1 MKSQITK
8 IVSLLV
14 CVCLIVSGMIL
25 STSAAETTYTK
36 IDRIADL
43 TEGTY
48 LMAAYK
54 DGYQFYT
61 GVATGSSSDC
71 YTSLYTYGTDRTLTT
86 TETYTAKE
94 LVFTAVAG
102 KTNTYTVKDGNQYFG
117 YSDVTNSR
125 KIVLSST
132 PFEWKAE
139 NHADGGIILVGT
151 VGTNSCYVGT
161 AATASSKFIRGYK
174 ESAKSSAKGLYLFK
188 ADATGSGSG
197 GNGGSGAGGTTSND
211 PADGSTLTIP
221 EALALAESK
230 DDNVYTTNKYY
241 VEGEIKNVYNTQ
253 YGNMYIKDANGNE
266 LCIYGTY
273 SADGTTR
280 YDALTTK
287 PVAGDTI
294 KVYGVI
300 GKYVKSDG
308 SVTTLQMK
316 DGWII
321 THTPATS
328 NPGGSSTIDPPADST
343 LTIPQA
349 LEVGGTKE
357 HNTYTSGKYYVE
369 GVISS
374 VSNEEYGNMTI
385 KDANNNSLTIY
396 GSYDADGT
404 NRYDA
409 MATKPVAGDT
419 VKLYGIIGKYST
431 TVQMKNAWIVAHTPG
446 TPPVNNDP
454 AADTVLT
461 VKAAAELGAS
471 KDHNAYTTGKYYVTG
486 TIKSIA
492 SDVYGNMTIED
503 ADGNELY
510 VYGTWNEDGSVR
522 YDALTDQPQV
532 GDTVTVYGIIGQYNG
547 TAQMKN
553 GWFKAVPA
561 GGNTGAG
568 TGTGTGTGSTTGSN
582 TNTNTGS
589 TTTTTPAPE
598 KSPETGDSI
607 ALYIVMMAISA
618 AAMVLV
624 AKKRF
629 A

>member
-1 MKSQITK
+1 MIDSITY
-8 IVSLLV
+8 V
-14 CVCLIVSGMIL
+14 
-25 STSAAETTYTK
+25 
-36 IDRIADL
+36 IAD
-43 TEGTY
+43 T
-48 LMAAYK
+48 
-54 DGYQFYT
+54 T
-61 GVATGSSSDC
+61 G
-71 YTSLYTYGTDRTLTT
+71 
-86 TETYTAKE
+86 
-94 LVFTAVAG
+94 
-102 KTNTYTVKDGNQYFG
+102 GNQ
-117 YSDVTNSR
+117 
-125 KIVLSST
+125 
-132 PFEWKAE
+132 
-139 NHADGGIILVGT
+139 GG
-151 VGTNSCYVGT
+151 N
-161 AATASSKFIRGYK
+161 
-174 ESAKSSAKGLYLFK
+174 E
-188 ADATGSGSG
+188 GSGT
-197 GNGGSGAGGTTSND
+197 GGTTPPPASSD
-211 PADGSTLTIP
+211 PAADSTLTIP

-230 DDNVYTTNKYY
+230 GDNVYTTNKYY

-280 YDALTTK
+280 YDAMTTK

-294 KVYGVI
+294 KVYGAI

-522 YDALTDQPQV
+522 YDALTEKPAV

-553 GWFKAVPA
+553 GWFKAAPA

-568 TGTGTGTGSTTGSN
+568 TGTGTGAGSTTGSN

-589 TTTTTPAPE
+589 TTTTAPE
-598 KSPETGDSI
+598 KSLETGDSI

-618 AAMVLV
+618 AALVLV

>member
-25 STSAAETTYTK
+25 STSAAESSATITFDNTNKRTEVSTAKQVWVENGITVTNNKGTGSDINAQYYNPLRLYKNTNVVIEYSSAITKIEFTANSTTY
-36 IDRIADL
+36 A
-43 TEGTY
+43 
-48 LMAAYK
+48 
-54 DGYQFYT
+54 
-61 GVATGSSSDC
+61 
-71 YTSLYTYGTDRTLTT
+71 TSLKTSIGTSQG
-86 TETYTAKE
+86 
-94 LVFTAVAG
+94 TAVASG
-102 KTNTYTVKDGNQYFG
+102 TKVTFTPTAPATSFTFTLSDAQTRINNLTVY
-117 YSDVTNSR
+117 YET
-125 KIVLSST
+125 
-132 PFEWKAE
+132 A
-139 NHADGGIILVGT
+139 GGEG
-151 VGTNSCYVGT
+151 
-161 AATASSKFIRGYK
+161 A
-174 ESAKSSAKGLYLFK
+174 
-188 ADATGSGSG
+188 G
-197 GNGGSGAGGTTSND
+197 GNGGSGAGGTTPPPASSD
-211 PADGSTLTIP
+211 PAADSTLTIP
-221 EALALAESK
+221 EALALGETK
-230 DDNVYTTNKYY
+230 DHNNYTSGKYY
-241 VEGEIKNVYNTQ
+241 VEGVISSVSNETF
-253 YGNMYIKDANGNE
+253 GNMTIKDANNNS
-266 LCIYGTY
+266 LTIYGSY
-273 SADGTTR
+273 DADGTNR
-280 YDALTTK
+280 YDAMTTK
-287 PVAGDTI
+287 PVAGDTV
-294 KVYGVI
+294 KLYGII
-300 GKYVKSDG
+300 GKYS
-308 SVTTLQMK
+308 TTVQMK
-316 DGWII
+316 NAWIVA
-321 THTPATS
+321 HTPGTPPV
-328 NPGGSSTIDPPADST
+328 NNDPAADST

-471 KDHNAYTTGKYYVTG
+471 KDPNAYTTGKYYVTG

-492 SDVYGNMTIED
+492 NDVYGNMTIED
-503 ADGNELY
+503 SEGNELY
-510 VYGTWNEDGSVR
+510 VYGTYNEDGSVR
-522 YDALTDQPQV
+522 YDALTEQPQV

-553 GWFKAVPA
+553 GWFKAAPA

-568 TGTGTGTGSTTGSN
+568 TGTGTGTGSATG
-582 TNTNTGS
+582 TNTGS
-589 TTTTTPAPE
+589 ATTTAPE